1 MTSDIMQYFLKCS
14 RQRAALWGT
23 ISALLSDD
31 TSQSVEDIKKKV
43 SNQIDRM
50 IDKGMMIGD
59 DIEVY
64 VCKDA
69 LRFLEQE
76 QAMDAVKDMLYPDK
90 Q

>member
-1 MTSDIMQYFLKCS
+1 MTPDIMQYFIKCS
-14 RQRAALWGT
+14 QQRAALWGT

-43 SNQIDRM
+43 SLNIGRM
-50 IDKGMMIGD
+50 IDRNMMVGD
-59 DIEVY
+59 DIEVF

-76 QAMDAVKDMLYPDK
+76 QAVDAVKDMLNPDK